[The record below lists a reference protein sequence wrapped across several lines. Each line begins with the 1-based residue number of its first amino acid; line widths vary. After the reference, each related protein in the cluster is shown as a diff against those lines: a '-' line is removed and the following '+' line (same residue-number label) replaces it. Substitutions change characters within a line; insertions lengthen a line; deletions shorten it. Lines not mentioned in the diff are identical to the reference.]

1 MKKVCVIGG
10 GASGLMAACIAGEN
24 GNEVVL
30 VEKNEKT
37 GKKIYITGK
46 GRCNLTNDIPPAE
59 FLQKI
64 VHGGKF
70 LYGAAYSFSPQDCMQ
85 FFSSRGLALKTE
97 RGGRVFPLS
106 DHASDVTKTLEKACK
121 NAGVNVLLNE
131 TAEEL
136 IAENEE
142 TEKGTVPRIVA
153 VKTDKREIAC
163 DTAIVCTGGVSYPS
177 TGSTGDGYKFAEKFG
192 LKLVPPR
199 PALCGVNL
207 KGDFYRE
214 AQGLSLKNV
223 SLSAFSGGKKIYEAF
238 GEMLFTHFGISGP
251 IVLSLSS
258 LINRVNVKQVRLYL
272 DFKPALDEKTLENRL
287 LRLFDEQK
295 NKTLQNAA
303 GDLLPQK
310 TIGAVLRQAKISPDK
325 RCNSVTKEER
335 AGLLKALK
343 AFEMQ
348 PVSLRDFA
356 EAIVTSGGVDLS
368 EINPKTMDVK
378 RVKGLKMCGETLDL
392 DAFTGGYNLQIAFS
406 TGFLAGKSV

>member
-1 MKKVCVIGG
+1 M
-10 GASGLMAACIAGEN
+10 MAACVAAEN
-24 GNEVVL
+24 GNDVIL
-30 VEKNEKT
+30 VEKNEKL

-46 GRCNLTNDIPPAE
+46 GRCNLTNDLPPAE
-59 FLQKI
+59 FLQNV

-70 LYGAAYSFSPQDCMQ
+70 LYGAAYSFSPQSCMD

-121 NAGVNVLLNE
+121 NAGVTVLLNE
-131 TAEEL
+131 TAVEL
-136 IAENEE
+136 IAVNEE
-142 TEKGTVPRIVA
+142 SEKGTMPRITA
-153 VKTDKREIAC
+153 VKTDKREIGC
-163 DTAIVCTGGVSYPS
+163 DTAIICTGGLSYPS

-199 PALCGVNL
+199 PALCGINL
-207 KGDFYRE
+207 KGDFYKE

-223 SLSAFSGGKKIYEAF
+223 ALSAYAGGKKIYDEF

-251 IVLSLSS
+251 IALSLSS
-258 LINRVNVKQVRLYL
+258 LINRTDFRQVRLFL
-272 DFKPALDEKTLENRL
+272 DFKPALDEETLDRRL

-295 NKTLQNAA
+295 NKTLRGAA
-303 GDLLPQK
+303 ADLLPQK
-310 TIGAVLRQAKISPDK
+310 MIGAVLKQANIPQEK

-335 AGLLKALK
+335 ARLLKALK

-348 PVSLRDFA
+348 PLSLRDFS
-356 EAIVTSGGVDLS
+356 EAIVTSGGVDVS

-378 RVKGLKMCGETLDL
+378 KVRGLKMCGETLDL
-392 DAFTGGYNLQIAFS
+392 DAFTGGFNLQIAFS
-406 TGFLAGKSV
+406 TGFLAGKSI